1 MWYFVYRGKHLE
13 KQNGHMNIY
22 PKELDSFFLYNDVIR
37 QKKDI
42 KPNVEHIKVDD
53 IDYEIPVGDGTSF
66 GGVLLRLIDASN
78 KKDSDIYKK
87 AGISRQLFSKIRS
100 DYSYH
105 PRKETVFA
113 LCLALQLGEE
123 FSRILVYLSGY
134 SFSFS
139 YTFDNIVLFC
149 LKNNIYNP
157 IIVNTLLMKKGLP
170 V

>member
-42 KPNVEHIKVDD
+42 KPNVEHIKVD
-53 IDYEIPVGDGTSF
+53 
-66 GGVLLRLIDASN
+66 
-78 KKDSDIYKK
+78 DIYKK